1 MRAEKGSRIERMPQ
15 TLLLSVSD
23 VRRLIRK
30 VGLRPFLHQLANR
43 IEADFLRWPE
53 FQKCARLANHSPDG
67 VIELM
72 PTSDGSFF
80 TFKYVNGHPKNHAI
94 GLPTVMGFGGMA
106 EVSTGWPLLICEM
119 TILTG
124 IRTASTSAMAARAL
138 ANSGSHTMALI
149 GNGAQ
154 SEFQVLAFLEI
165 LGIRQFEL
173 FDIEPAA
180 TRRLM
185 ANLADVPE
193 LTLTPKASA
202 KEAVRGADIV
212 TTSTAN
218 KRRVAVLTDDMVE
231 PGMHINAIGGDCPGK
246 TEIAASVVA
255 NCKVFVEYEPQTRIE
270 GEIQQLP
277 PSFHVTELW
286 EVLNTDLGR
295 TSPTDVTL
303 FDSVG
308 FSIEDF
314 TTLCLVHELALQH
327 GMGTPIELIPD
338 LPDVRNLYGS
348 LVSE

>member
-1 MRAEKGSRIERMPQ
+1 MPQ

-30 VGLRPFLHQLANR
+30 VGLRPFLLQLANR

-53 FQKCARLANHSPDG
+53 FDKCARLANHSPDG

-72 PTSDGSFF
+72 PTSDSSFF

-94 GLPTVMGFGGMA
+94 GLPTVMGFGGLA
-106 EVSTGWPLLICEM
+106 AVSTGWPLLISEM

-124 IRTASTSAMAARAL
+124 IRTAATSAMAARAL
-138 ANSGSHTMALI
+138 ANPEPKSMALI

-165 LGIRQFEL
+165 LGIRQFNL
-173 FDIEPAA
+173 FDIEVTA

-185 ANLADVPE
+185 TNLADIPE
-193 LTLTPKASA
+193 LNFTPMLSSKD
-202 KEAVRGADIV
+202 AVRGADVV

-218 KRRVAVLTDDMVE
+218 KRRVAVLTEEMVE
-231 PGMHINAIGGDCPGK
+231 TGMHINAIGGDCPGK
-246 TEIAASVVA
+246 TEIAVSVVA
-255 NCKVFVEYEPQTRIE
+255 SSKVFVEYEPQTRIE

-277 PSFHVTELW
+277 ASASVTELW
-286 EVLNTDLGR
+286 QVLNGDALGR
-295 TSPTDVTL
+295 TSSKDVTL

-327 GMGTPIELIPD
+327 GIGTPIELIPD

-348 LVSE
+348 LLKE